1 MSMLVVGATLV
12 NAKQLEMQLAAA
24 FAEWVDKEV
33 NDDFMSEQFQT
44 DKWDYSARTV
54 RKNGQRVG
62 PGRRDIYDLGNLY
75 RSGQRSFRINKG
87 STEIIASWHWNA
99 TNSSGDEYAWYVHE
113 GKGPHSI
120 EPRPWTDEIAVP
132 SLFSRSPLKKA
143 LEANITLKMSR

>member
-1 MSMLVVGATLV
+1 MSMIVVGATLV
-12 NAKQLEMQLAAA
+12 NSRQLEAQLAAA
-24 FAEWVDKEV
+24 FTEWVDKEV

-44 DKWDYSARTV
+44 NKWDYPRRTV
-54 RKNGQRVG
+54 RKNGQQVG

-87 STEIIASWHWNA
+87 SAEIVASWHWNA

-120 EPRPWTDEIAVP
+120 EPRPWTDEVAVP
-132 SLFSRSPLKKA
+132 ALFSRSPLKRA